1 VEESK
6 MSYADTASVG
16 RQSARQGFRALGGE
30 VAELD
35 RATRAMTKEHPFLV
49 LGGVLLLGYVC
60 GRVASHV

>member
-1 VEESK
+1 
-6 MSYADTASVG
+6 MNYADRSSGA
-16 RQSARQGFRALGGE
+16 RQSAREGVRAFGGE

-35 RATRAMTKEHPFLV
+35 KATRAMTREHPFLV